1 MGEEPKTYCNVENG
15 CMFCDLLLCNK
26 KEQQPDSEQNET
38 IMNKEKPFNVDEEEI
53 LELIKQNKV
62 ETTWSLAMD
71 MADKIYELSG
81 DAELAEQYRS
91 RYYDLYHKESEQA
104 EKQRNDELDY
114 FCGRHTFF
122 PWEI

>member
-1 MGEEPKTYCNVENG
+1 M
-15 CMFCDLLLCNK
+15 D
-26 KEQQPDSEQNET
+26 
-38 IMNKEKPFNVDEEEI
+38 KEKSCEECNLKEECEHMRQYKGELPNDCPRFNKPFDVDEKEI
-53 LELIKQNKV
+53 LALIKQNKV
-62 ETTWSLAMD
+62 ETTWSLAME

-91 RYYDLYHKESEQA
+91 RYHDLYYKEAEQA